1 MPIYEYKVIEK
12 NGKEKKG
19 SVEAPNEEAAAAL
32 AKAEGQLLISIKEQD
47 IFHKEIH
54 LSFLKAVSPRELS
67 VFCRQFQSI
76 LAAGVTII
84 SALTM
89 LAEQT
94 ENKAFRQSLQEV
106 VAAVEKG
113 ESLASAMGL
122 QPRIFPPL
130 FVSMVEAGEASGSL
144 EKTFSRMGDYFEK
157 ESHLKGIVLK
167 ALIYPAILLLVVIG
181 VVIIM
186 MVKIVPQFMASFSQL
201 GMELPAITRAVIA
214 VSNFFVGYWPW
225 LLGSIAGLVV
235 LFQVFK
241 KSTTGAFFLGK
252 LSLNFPLVGKLTLK
266 TACARMT
273 RTISTLIGSG
283 IPIVRTVD
291 IVSRLMGNAVL
302 RKALEEAKIEVERG
316 VSLSK
321 PLEYSGVFP
330 PMVYHMIGIGEETGN
345 MEEMLDKIADYYDE
359 ETQMATE
366 TLMAA
371 LEPMIIILMAV
382 LVLPIILAIMLP
394 MLSVNQMGL

>member
-1 MPIYEYKVIEK
+1 MAIYEYKVIEK

-19 SVEAPNEEAAAAL
+19 SLEAANEEAAAAL
-32 AKAEGQLLISIKEQD
+32 LKAEGQLLISLKEQD
-47 IFHKEIH
+47 IFHKEIK
-54 LSFLKAVSPRELS
+54 LSFLKSVSPRELS

-89 LAEQT
+89 LVEQT
-94 ENKAFRQSLQEV
+94 ENRTFQQALQEI

-113 ESLASAMGL
+113 ESLASAMEL

-157 ESHLKGIVLK
+157 ESHLKGIILK
-167 ALIYPAILLLVVIG
+167 ALIYPAILLLVVIA

-186 MVKIVPQFMASFSQL
+186 MVKIVPQFMASFSEM
-201 GMELPAITRAVIA
+201 GIELPAITRAVIA
-214 VSNFFVGYWPW
+214 VSDFFVGYWPW
-225 LLGSIAGLVV
+225 LLGAVVV
-235 LFQVFK
+235 LVLLFKAFK
-241 KSTTGAFFLGK
+241 KSATGAFFLGR
-252 LSLNFPLVGKLTLK
+252 LSLRIPLVGKLTLK

-291 IVSRLMGNAVL
+291 IVSHLMENAVL

-371 LEPMIIILMAV
+371 LEPAIIILMAI
-382 LVLPIILAIMLP
+382 LVFPIILAIMMP
-394 MLSVNQMGL
+394 MLSVYQTGL